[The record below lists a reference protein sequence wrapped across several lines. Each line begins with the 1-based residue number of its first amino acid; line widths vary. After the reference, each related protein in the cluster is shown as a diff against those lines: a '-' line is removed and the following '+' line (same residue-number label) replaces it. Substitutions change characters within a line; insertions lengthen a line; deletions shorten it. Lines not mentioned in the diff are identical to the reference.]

1 LALERNWR
9 GPLVTNQSVITTLQQ
24 FRAMEQSAEPRM
36 LRNWRFQQALY
47 RATYDAYQHNRLIEE
62 TAQEKGAMKML
73 AGARQIGLRK
83 AIDQAEAILDR
94 ADSTT
99 DANPL
104 ENRVNELAEAL
115 FQSIGMQLSVAK
127 YQAIDVGR
135 GANLDELNVPL
146 NNRVWLKERFA
157 ALRKLDSEAAIL
169 RGIGEIL
176 SWTDPGPGGFYD
188 DLGNPSRQPRLVRAE
203 NYRNDPGY
211 LETPTIGFR
220 SVQNWR
226 RSWCTHVD
234 GLYQTPVTM
243 RYNDLDPRAQYKLRV
258 VYAGDNFDV
267 QISLVAVPSE
277 DAAGKEIEIHPFQ
290 PKPQPV
296 APVEFAIPRAATSS
310 GTLTL
315 IWQSNRERGGPGRG
329 CQIAEVWLMKVPEN

>member
-1 LALERNWR
+1 
-9 GPLVTNQSVITTLQQ
+9 
-24 FRAMEQSAEPRM
+24 
-36 LRNWRFQQALY
+36 
-47 RATYDAYQHNRLIEE
+47 LIEE
-62 TAQEKGAMKML
+62 TAQEKEAMKIL
-73 AGARQIGLRK
+73 AGAQQLGGLK

-94 ADSTT
+94 ADSPTT
-99 DANPL
+99 ADPL

-115 FQSIGMQLSVAK
+115 FQSIGMQLSVVK

-157 ALRKLDSEAAIL
+157 ALRKLDNDAAIV
-169 RGIGEIL
+169 RGIEEIL
-176 SWTDPGPGGFYD
+176 RWTDPGPGGFYD
-188 DLGNPSRQPRLVRAE
+188 DLGNPSRQPHLVRAG
-203 NYRNDPGY
+203 NYQNDPGY

-220 SVQNWR
+220 SVPDWR

-234 GLYQTPVTM
+234 GLYETPVTM
-243 RYNDLDPRAQYKLRV
+243 RYDDLDPHARYKLRV

-267 QISLVAVPSE
+267 KVRLVAVAASE
-277 DAAGKEIEIHPFQ
+277 NAREKEIEIHPFQ

-296 APVEFAIPRAATSS
+296 APVEFEIPHEATSS

-315 IWQSNRERGGPGRG
+315 TWHSNPDRGGPGRG
-329 CQIAEVWLMKVPEN
+329 CQIAEVWLIKVREN